1 MIKKKLK
8 LEGIE
13 NIEIKLEDKEKGL
26 TLSITGHL
34 KDSSGQNYDE
44 IYNQYIVGN
53 PEFPKKAEL
62 ARIIEIWKEYHLNDL
77 TPGTPKQMEALKGKS
92 LGYKEAVEYLK
103 TLKLDVDNG
112 YSYGSAWLMTQIPHG
127 IVAEL
132 YDLMETW

>member
-132 YDLMETW
+132 YDLMGTW

>member
-13 NIEIKLEDKEKGL
+13 NIEIKLEDKKKGL
-26 TLSITGHL
+26 TLSIIGHL

-112 YSYGSAWLMTQIPHG
+112 YSYGSAWLMTQIPHN

>member
-13 NIEIKLEDKEKGL
+13 NIEIKLEDKGEGL

-34 KDSSGQNYDE
+34 EDSGGQNYDE

-92 LGYKEAVEYLK
+92 LGYEEAVEYLK

-112 YSYGSAWLMTQIPHG
+112 YSYGSAWLMTQIPNG

>member
-1 MIKKKLK
+1 MINKKLK
-8 LEGIE
+8 LKGIE

-34 KDSSGQNYDE
+34 KDSGGQNYDE

-53 PEFPKKAEL
+53 PKFPKKAKL

-92 LGYKEAVEYLK
+92 LEYKEAVEYLK

-112 YSYGSAWLMTQIPHG
+112 YSYGSAWLMTQIPHD